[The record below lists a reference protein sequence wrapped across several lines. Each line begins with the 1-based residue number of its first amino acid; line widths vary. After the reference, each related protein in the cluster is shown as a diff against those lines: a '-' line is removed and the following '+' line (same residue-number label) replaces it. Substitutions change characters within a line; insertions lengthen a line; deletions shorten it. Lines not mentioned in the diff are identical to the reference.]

1 MHSERDKRLYR
12 AAAACFIVGK
22 CAKNFSRSQ
31 IGKKS
36 VHKKSDIPR
45 ATDRVL
51 SLSLSLSLS
60 ATTQRSIQ
68 THKRSK
74 RESREEKDM
83 KKKKPPLLRE
93 EEQRVAKTTTTLLFQ
108 FLNPIDSELHR
119 LSTKIEAEC
128 FPLLRERE
136 IPIAENEDEEDNNRE
151 DFDGVKKKKDATAD
165 GVVRLYL
172 VSIVL
177 LMLCF
182 CI

>member
-45 ATDRVL
+45 ATDRV
-51 SLSLSLSLS
+51 LSLSLSLS

-136 IPIAENEDEEDNNRE
+136 IPIAEDEDEEDNNRE